1 MPETVLHRPSK
12 RAIALFAATLAA
24 TLGFAGLSV
33 ASSSPASA
41 HTPNASATCEKL
53 TVTTAS
59 YSAGAD
65 NTVTVQID
73 GATVDDDTSFGTSFS
88 KSYPFVNDTEAHDW
102 VVKVHTSDDP
112 DGHLGYSVTD
122 TGTSTPCVPA
132 ITPPTVSANAE
143 ACTVPGGEAGKID
156 AEFGVTADRD
166 YTVSV
171 ARASG
176 GAPLSTKPLDVAHG
190 ATTAS
195 ASFGDLPT
203 GDGYMVTIIDT
214 TAKISASDDVVLG
227 DCPDI
232 PPTVVASSTSTTCTA
247 DGASVGSISAV
258 VDGDSTHGFVIDLL
272 DAHGTS
278 TDRRSTDGPATVT
291 FGGLTSNSTLHGAG
305 HGCRHARSGE
315 LRPDHGACLCAASHH
330 TDAHDRD
337 RGLLLAD
344 QRRAGRDRFRP
355 GTDRHRGRRRAAARW
370 SSGRSSRD
378 VAPLARA
385 IRRRCILCG
394 RHGGGAGDRHRRSP
408 ALRRGV
414 ARWSDDLPRERGGPR
429 RQRQP
434 CLPCPRPHR
443 LRRERAAA
451 HPHRGHRDRCGG
463 ERRFRR
469 RSRPVRRAQAGVE
482 HTRRAVRFSGSLSW
496 ACSPSVSGSSCRW
509 W

>member
-53 TVTTAS
+53 TVTAAS

-122 TGTSTPCVPA
+122 TGTSTPCVPV

-291 FGGLTSNSTLHGAG
+291 FGGLTSNSTSTV
-305 HGCRHARSGE
+305 RV
-315 LRPDHGACLCAASHH
+315 
-330 TDAHDRD
+330 TDAVTHAVVNSDQITVPACVQPPTTPTPTIVTEVSSSPTSGALAETGFD
-337 RGLLLAD
+337 PAPIGIGAVAVLLLGGA
-344 QRRAGRDRFRP
+344 AAFV
-355 GTDRHRGRRRAAARW
+355 TRRRA
-370 SSGRSSRD
+370 
-378 VAPLARA
+378 
-385 IRRRCILCG
+385 
-394 RHGGGAGDRHRRSP
+394 
-408 ALRRGV
+408 
-414 ARWSDDLPRERGGPR
+414 
-429 RQRQP
+429 
-434 CLPCPRPHR
+434 
-443 LRRERAAA
+443 
-451 HPHRGHRDRCGG
+451 
-463 ERRFRR
+463 
-469 RSRPVRRAQAGVE
+469 
-482 HTRRAVRFSGSLSW
+482 TR
-496 ACSPSVSGSSCRW
+496 
-509 W
+509 